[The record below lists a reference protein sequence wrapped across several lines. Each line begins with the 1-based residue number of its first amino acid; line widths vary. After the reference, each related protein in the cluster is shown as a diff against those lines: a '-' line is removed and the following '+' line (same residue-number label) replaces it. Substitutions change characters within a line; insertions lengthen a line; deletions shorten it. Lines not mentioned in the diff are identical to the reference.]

1 MRHGFLAAALV
12 AAGLFVFS
20 SAQAASAGPKIAVVD
35 VQAVITNSHRGQE
48 AKEALQS
55 AATQYQTQAGL
66 DDKRKKALALKD
78 QLDKTD
84 SKSANYKKLL
94 TQYQD
99 SYGELQQGA
108 NEIQQLLQKRQQE
121 LLQPIEQEL
130 QTVIAQY
137 VKDNGIDIL
146 LNKGASVI
154 SASDAYDVTT
164 SVTEALDK
172 DWAQLQKTSAP
183 AASTKAGH

>member
-1 MRHGFLAAALV
+1 MRHGFFAAALV

-48 AKEALQS
+48 AKAALQAD
-55 AATQYQTQAGL
+55 AAKLQTQAGF

-78 QLDKTD
+78 QLDKADT
-84 SKSANYKKLL
+84 KSANYQKLL
-94 TQYQD
+94 KQYQEA
-99 SYGELQQGA
+99 YGDLQQAGA
-108 NEIQQLLQKRQQE
+108 EVQQLLQKRQQE

-130 QTVIAQY
+130 QTVIGQY
-137 VKDNGIDIL
+137 VKDNKIDIL

-154 SASDAYDVTT
+154 SASETYDVTT

-183 AASTKAGH
+183 AASTKSGN